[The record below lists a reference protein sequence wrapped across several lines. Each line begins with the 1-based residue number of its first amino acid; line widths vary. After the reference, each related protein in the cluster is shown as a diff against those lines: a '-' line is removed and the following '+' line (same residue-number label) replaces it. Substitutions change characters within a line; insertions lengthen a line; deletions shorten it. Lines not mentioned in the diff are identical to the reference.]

1 MKKGME
7 LLGADFV
14 LDEFHLKKYVK
25 RMVRSTG
32 EPEREAEVNEWIK
45 EGKKKELE
53 EWVKEKAAV
62 LEEKEGKKL
71 ENSYGNIKR
80 NWKGVRNRDRKE
92 GRECWEA
99 VRKAM

>member
-32 EPEREAEVNEWIK
+32 EQEREAEVNLSLIH
-45 EGKKKELE
+45 
-53 EWVKEKAAV
+53 
-62 LEEKEGKKL
+62 
-71 ENSYGNIKR
+71 I
-80 NWKGVRNRDRKE
+80 
-92 GRECWEA
+92 
-99 VRKAM
+99 

>member
-32 EPEREAEVNEWIK
+32 EQEREAEVNEWIK
-45 EGKKKELE
+45 EGKKRKPRY
-53 EWVKEKAAV
+53 WKRRK
-62 LEEKEGKKL
+62 GK
-71 ENSYGNIKR
+71 
-80 NWKGVRNRDRKE
+80 NWKIVMDI
-92 GRECWEA
+92 
-99 VRKAM
+99 

>member
-32 EPEREAEVNEWIK
+32 EQEREAEVNEWIK

-53 EWVKEKAAV
+53 EWEKEKACEPCDISEDEFPPDG
-62 LEEKEGKKL
+62 LE
-71 ENSYGNIKR
+71 
-80 NWKGVRNRDRKE
+80 
-92 GRECWEA
+92 
-99 VRKAM
+99 

>member
-32 EPEREAEVNEWIK
+32 EQEREAEVNEWIK
-45 EGKKKELE
+45 EGKE
-53 EWVKEKAAV
+53 ERTGGV
-62 LEEKEGKKL
+62 GKR
-71 ENSYGNIKR
+71 ESRGTGR
-80 NWKGVRNRDRKE
+80 E
-92 GRECWEA
+92 GRE
-99 VRKAM
+99 KTGK